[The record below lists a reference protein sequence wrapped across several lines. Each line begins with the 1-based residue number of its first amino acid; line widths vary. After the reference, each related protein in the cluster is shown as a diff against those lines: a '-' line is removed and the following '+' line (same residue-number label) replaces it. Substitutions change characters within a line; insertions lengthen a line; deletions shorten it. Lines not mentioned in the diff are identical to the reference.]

1 MNTSINF
8 WSHLAQFFL
17 EWEMFQKK
25 SCRESQNTHF
35 MLNILLFSKIV
46 SFMRYLEKWC
56 TAGQTT
62 LPYSA
67 YGLYAAYLRLQT
79 HTQNM

>member
-1 MNTSINF
+1 
-8 WSHLAQFFL
+8 
-17 EWEMFQKK
+17 
-25 SCRESQNTHF
+25 